1 MRYLLTLWMFALLI
15 VTNATSSQEQLI
27 SVCSNFKGYTYLL
40 PSPIN
45 PTHEDTN
52 KFVEDE
58 MTGNVIILGKIGDD
72 YDILFK
78 DFQGEIKS
86 TVEEGGRIVELP
98 SADGVSKIL
107 LVFYNMEKGMTT
119 EQYYFKID
127 TEGRGVCVLQG
138 MRSTGY
144 VNSTR
149 IVSGKCSNFDELQEF
164 LLNREKE

>member
-1 MRYLLTLWMFALLI
+1 MRYVLTFWMFALLI
-15 VTNATSSQEQLI
+15 GTNEARSQEQI
-27 SVCSNFKGYTYLL
+27 ITICSNFKGYTYIL

-45 PTHEDTN
+45 PNYEDTN

-58 MTGNVIILGKIGDD
+58 MSGNLTVLVKIGDD
-72 YDILFK
+72 YDIVFK
-78 DFQGEIKS
+78 DFKGEITS

-107 LVFYNMEKGMTT
+107 LVIYNMEKGVTT

-138 MRSTGY
+138 MRSTGF
-144 VNSTR
+144 VNSAR

-164 LLNREKE
+164 LLNRGKE

>member
-58 MTGNVIILGKIGDD
+58 MTGNVIILEKIGDD

-86 TVEEGGRIVELP
+86 TVEEG
-98 SADGVSKIL
+98 
-107 LVFYNMEKGMTT
+107 VFYNMEKGMTT